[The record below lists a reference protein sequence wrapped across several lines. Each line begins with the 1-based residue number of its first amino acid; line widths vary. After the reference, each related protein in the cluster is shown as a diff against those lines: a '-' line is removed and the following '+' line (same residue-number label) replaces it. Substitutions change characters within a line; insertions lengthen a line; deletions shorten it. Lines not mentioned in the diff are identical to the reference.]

1 MTQNKNQPNNPNFH
15 ALDTHMQENVALEEL
30 GNKMS
35 DAKIDC
41 PTEID
46 NNKQNQNAST
56 NKVTGKNQN
65 IQQPKNNSSLPIINA
80 NINANIIQQNSPI
93 HDEDKMEIEEDD
105 KNISKKEET
114 SKFDSNSEKEST
126 KKDEDNEDDDE
137 KVSLNCPIPRS
148 NHERKNKKK

>member
-1 MTQNKNQPNNPNFH
+1 MTQNKNQQNNPNFH

-65 IQQPKNNSSLPIINA
+65 IQQQKNNSSLPIINA

-114 SKFDSNSEKEST
+114 SKFDSNGEKEST
-126 KKDEDNEDDDE
+126 KKDEDSEHDDE
-137 KVSLNCPIPRS
+137 KVSLNFPIPRS
-148 NHERKNKKK
+148 NHERKKNKK